1 MAMVSLLSFNLP
13 AQLQDA
19 KVFFGRSVPVG
30 SSMAVSPY
38 YMHGQGWLRAGPA
51 RFEEEEGDGRLVRL
65 SLGFFIGNGILFK
78 NDFTYWRHN
87 GRSFSTSAFEIN
99 PALRIY
105 LNPAADKTYFFGEL
119 GFGYFKKDFSS
130 NEDVV
135 SSEFGLG
142 FTHFLAPMVAV
153 DGLFSFSR
161 ESVFEDFRISNYLLS
176 AGINIFLGGENES
189 PSATQLEKGTIA
201 LGLSELQFGI
211 FRNDIKATSF
221 FFRPQALYFLSD
233 HFAVGADVQFDYD
246 RQRVFTAEVVGTEQ
260 VFEGFETNTALA
272 LATVLRYQ
280 TTNGKRS
287 AFFLEGGV
295 GYQIGR
301 DTRDR
306 LNLTKAVTVSQNGL
320 LLIVNTG
327 FNIFL
332 TKRVALEIGPE
343 INHDP
348 ERDETDFSL
357 STGFQVFLR

>member
-1 MAMVSLLSFNLP
+1 MFSLFNFNLS

-30 SSMAVSPY
+30 ASMAVSPF
-38 YMHGQGWLRAGPA
+38 YMHGQDWLRAGPA

-65 SLGFFIGNGILFK
+65 SLGFFIGNGVLFK

-105 LNPAADKTYFFGEL
+105 LNPTADKTYFFGEF

-130 NEDVV
+130 SEDVV
-135 SSEFGLG
+135 SGEFGLG
-142 FTHFLAPMVAV
+142 FTHFLAPTVAV

-161 ESVFEDFRISNYLLS
+161 ESVFEDFTISNYLFS
-176 AGINIFLGGENES
+176 AGINIFLGTKNES
-189 PSATQLEKGTIA
+189 LPVAQLEKGTIA

-211 FRNDIKATSF
+211 FRDDIKAASF

-233 HFAVGADVQFDYD
+233 YFAVGVDVQFDFD

-260 VFEGFETNTALA
+260 VFEGFGTNTALA
-272 LATVLRYQ
+272 LATILRYQ
-280 TTNGKRS
+280 KTNGKRS
-287 AFFLEGGV
+287 AFFLEGGM
-295 GYQIGR
+295 GYRIDR
-301 DTRDR
+301 NTRDR

-357 STGFQVFLR
+357 STGMQVFLRR